1 MTAPAWHGVDA
12 GLDLMASRLGGRR
25 RAREVR
31 ACCPV
36 HQGDND
42 GALQLKAVGDR
53 IVARCYT
60 AGCHQGLDGGYA
72 EFARQLEE
80 MTGVR
85 LSEPPWERR
94 PATRPPDRQHRP
106 REREAPPGRAQADMR
121 AVALGI
127 WGQTGPIPSAP
138 THPARLWLNARH
150 LWRPGLPLP
159 SSVRWLPGS
168 RQHQGVGSLV
178 AVLAP
183 LSAWA
188 AAWPDAPAPQSVQ
201 TVAVSADGSPSL
213 DRPADAGGLGKR
225 TLGPASGG
233 ILLIG
238 NPDLSWATEPVRV
251 CEGLAD
257 ALALGSRLE
266 GPVLT
271 GLGPPT
277 RLAGDADL
285 VSALAAVPFG
295 LVIHADNDASGTG
308 QRAAAALRRAVNQ
321 AGGNARAATVREGK
335 DPAALAAHLPFP
347 DLDDAWVHH
356 GSTLRTMH
364 PEWPDWELAR
374 VASISTTEAMT

>member
-1 MTAPAWHGVDA
+1 MAAPAWYGVDA
-12 GLDLMASRLGGRR
+12 GLDLLASRLGGRR

-42 GALQLKAVGDR
+42 AALQLRASGDR

-60 AGCHQGLDGGYA
+60 SGCHQGDGYA
-72 EFARQLEE
+72 DFARRLEE

-106 REREAPPGRAQADMR
+106 RERGAPPGKAQADMR

-127 WGQTGPIPSAP
+127 WGRTRPIPSAP
-138 THPARLWLNARH
+138 THPARLWLAARH

-168 RQHQGVGSLV
+168 RQHQGAGSLV

-213 DRPADAGGLGKR
+213 DRPAHAEGLGKR

-266 GPVLT
+266 GPVLA

-285 VSALAAVPFG
+285 VSALAEVPFG
-295 LVIHADNDASGTG
+295 LVIHADNDSSGTG
-308 QRAAAALRRAVNQ
+308 QRSAAALRRAVHQ
-321 AGGNARAATVREGK
+321 AGGDARAATVREGK

-356 GSTLRTMH
+356 GSTLRTMY

-374 VASISTTEAMT
+374 VASISTTEAIT